1 VLGSAKTR
9 LRLRAPRTA
18 AGRARD
24 TGGGTVQAGT
34 AIRRSA
40 ERRTRGV
47 ADRHQCWH

>member
-1 VLGSAKTR
+1 MGH
-9 LRLRAPRTA
+9 
-18 AGRARD
+18 ARD

-47 ADRHQCWH
+47 ADRHQCWHKCLRSWRTS